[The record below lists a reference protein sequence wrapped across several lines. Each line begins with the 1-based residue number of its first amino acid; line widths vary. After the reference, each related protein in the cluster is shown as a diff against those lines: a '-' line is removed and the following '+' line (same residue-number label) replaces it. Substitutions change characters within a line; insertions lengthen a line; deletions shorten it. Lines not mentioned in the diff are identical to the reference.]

1 MSFLEKNIPETA
13 EAFNRM
19 RDSILKDGAL
29 DSRTKELIAVASSV
43 LMRCEHCTEL
53 HSKKALSYGATSE
66 QIAEAISVAMLIA
79 AGSQMGWT
87 DIYDRVLDTNEED
100 KTTGTGWG

>member
-13 EAFNRM
+13 EAFNEM

-53 HSKKALSYGATSE
+53 HSKKHFHTE
-66 QIAEAISVAMLIA
+66 QPVNR
-79 AGSQMGWT
+79 SQKPYLWQC
-87 DIYDRVLDTNEED
+87 
-100 KTTGTGWG
+100 W